1 MFLGRQWLGGG
12 GGGGQEILDTP
23 LSNFD
28 IIGVPTQAWSSGFFS
43 GFFCCENVVPSCLLS
58 IFCPCLVFS
67 QVIVRAQIPLF
78 IGIKNSIDIFRGK
91 SGFGAF
97 IDYFNVSVILSVT
110 LLLLITLVELSSLW
124 KTFFS
129 LLLIIVFLQF
139 ASASGHLRT
148 AFKEKYQL
156 PGLFPPGSE
165 VFDMFCDI
173 PVSVC
178 CMPCSLSQMMRHLFQ
193 YDTLDTPLGL
203 YMSDPSSLPP
213 LRPTPTDEEA
223 SIAGM
228 GGGIVSRPAR
238 ADTAGLFWQYD
249 TRHPDRSDQSG
260 TAHRQEELRRRQEAQ
275 LFSTS
280 ATPIPS
286 APLSSSRP
294 ATSPIP
300 SISADPVPTTA
311 IPYTP
316 YTPYT
321 VMQEPRVS
329 DGDVYNADGS
339 RAQR

>member
-156 PGLFPPGSE
+156 PGTSLCAFNPHSPALLSPLSSARLVPCSPSTFYPLFLITYHLSPSTYRIYSSGLFPPGSE

-178 CMPCSLSQMMRHLFQ
+178 CMPCSLSQVQCCVALC
-193 YDTLDTPLGL
+193 
-203 YMSDPSSLPP
+203 
-213 LRPTPTDEEA
+213 
-223 SIAGM
+223 
-228 GGGIVSRPAR
+228 
-238 ADTAGLFWQYD
+238 
-249 TRHPDRSDQSG
+249 
-260 TAHRQEELRRRQEAQ
+260 
-275 LFSTS
+275 
-280 ATPIPS
+280 
-286 APLSSSRP
+286 
-294 ATSPIP
+294 
-300 SISADPVPTTA
+300 
-311 IPYTP
+311 
-316 YTPYT
+316 
-321 VMQEPRVS
+321 
-329 DGDVYNADGS
+329 
-339 RAQR
+339 